1 MDIYFYARAMKEDA
15 MAEAAR
21 VKAEQI
27 MNRCSSRSTSG
38 TGKIL
43 YKTNFKL
50 WSTFNFINFCIRK
63 GILLRLVYMSLQE
76 KEKVLCIFFHQSFLF
91 SEMYL
96 LVLCQYQSLNVIK

>member
-27 MNRCSSRSTSG
+27 VNRCSSRSTSE

-43 YKTNFKL
+43 YKTNSDL
-50 WSTFNFINFCIRK
+50 YI
-63 GILLRLVYMSLQE
+63 
-76 KEKVLCIFFHQSFLF
+76 
-91 SEMYL
+91 
-96 LVLCQYQSLNVIK
+96 